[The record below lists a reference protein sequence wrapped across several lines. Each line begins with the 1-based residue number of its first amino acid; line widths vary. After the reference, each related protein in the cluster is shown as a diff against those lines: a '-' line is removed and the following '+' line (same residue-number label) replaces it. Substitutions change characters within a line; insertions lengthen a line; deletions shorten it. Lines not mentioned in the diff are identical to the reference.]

1 MAFEYGFYNS
11 DKLSEGKR
19 RKYDAHD
26 FSRFFEGIITDGY
39 LLTEYTNHGEVTETV
54 DGTTTTTTKYYPFQV
69 VPVTTEPLQVMVYPG
84 KAWFNGTWNISES
97 PFALNLADFDDCYP
111 DTTYNRVVFVL
122 LEVDLSEKTNRIFCF
137 GGTPKVGSTYDTDIR
152 NYPEYPNN
160 SGLDKYWYQIAA
172 IMLPGGAASD
182 YHLTNS
188 SVTYNYANM
197 KLCTSVLQQTDIT
210 GLFTEWQGQWQ
221 DWLSQKDTEY
231 STYLSNKTTD
241 FEAWVNNLRTVLN
254 ESAAGH
260 LESLIQAEATQRAA
274 DDDAI
279 INAFLDMIPD
289 NYVVSIPV

>member
-39 LLTEYTNHGEVTETV
+39 LLTEYTNHGESTETV
-54 DGTTTTTTKYYPFQV
+54 NGVTTTTTKYYPFQV

-137 GGTPKVGSTYDTDIR
+137 GGTPKVGSTYDTDIK

-221 DWLSQKDTEY
+221 DWLSRKDTEY
-231 STYLSNKTTD
+231 KSFINNSNNSFTSWMNDLS
-241 FEAWVNNLRTVLN
+241 TVLN
-254 ESAAGH
+254 ENAAAN
-260 LESLIQAEATQRAA
+260 LQQMILNEAQLRAN

-279 INAFLDMIPD
+279 IDGLLGSVPESYTATVNT
-289 NYVVSIPV
+289 

>member
-54 DGTTTTTTKYYPFQV
+54 NGTTTTTTKYYPFQV

-84 KAWFNGTWNISES
+84 KAWFNGTWNISET
-97 PFALNLADFDDCYP
+97 PFTLNLDDFDDCYP

-172 IMLPGGAASD
+172 IMLPGGSPSD

-188 SVTYNYANM
+188 SVTYNGANM
-197 KLCTSVLQQTDIT
+197 NLCTSVLQQTDIT
-210 GLFTEWQGQWQ
+210 GLFTGWQGQWQ
-221 DWLSQKDTEY
+221 DWLSAKDTEY
-231 STYLSNKTTD
+231 ETFISNSTNNFTSWLNDLS
-241 FEAWVNNLRTVLN
+241 TVLN
-254 ESAAGH
+254 ENAAAN
-260 LESLIQAEATQRAA
+260 LRQLILDEAQTRANE
-274 DDDAI
+274 DDAI
-279 INAFLDMIPD
+279 VDGLLGAVPD
-289 NYVVSIPV
+289 TYSAIVDS

>member
-54 DGTTTTTTKYYPFQV
+54 NGTTTTTTKYYPFQV

-84 KAWFNGTWNISES
+84 KAWFNGTWNISET

-137 GGTPKVGSTYDTDIR
+137 GGTPKVGSVYDTDIR

-210 GLFTEWQGQWQ
+210 ALFAEWQGQWKE
-221 DWLSQKDTEY
+221 WLSQKDTEY
-231 STYLSNKTTD
+231 NAFLNNSNNRFTSWINDLS
-241 FEAWVNNLRTVLN
+241 TVLN
-254 ESAAGH
+254 ENTAAN
-260 LESLIQAEATQRAA
+260 LRQMILNEAQLRAN

-279 INAFLDMIPD
+279 IDGLLGAVPD
-289 NYVVSIPV
+289 SYTTTVNS